1 MKAGTKEY
9 YTEYYQKNKEKH
21 NAKMKE
27 WKVENKDKTK
37 ASVKKWQEKNI
48 VKVREI
54 NNLTKQKRSHKHREF
69 INEYKSK
76 CSCGKCGENRP
87 YVLDFH
93 HTNPTQKL
101 FDLGSASKYSFEK
114 INLELKKCITLCR
127 NCHSEFHFF
136 EKKQGIN
143 INEYLLKNNNEQ

>member
-27 WKVENKDKTK
+27 WQIKENYKSGP
-37 ASVKKWQEKNI
+37 AVKKWKEKNSEL
-48 VKVREI
+48 VKKWDRDRKKKNTQE
-54 NNLTKQKRSHKHREF
+54 RREF

-76 CSCGKCGENRP
+76 CSCSKCGETRP

-93 HTNPTQKL
+93 HIDPIQKS
-101 FDLGSASKYSFEK
+101 FDLGDASKHSIEK
-114 INLELKKCITLCR
+114 LKLELEKCITLCR
-127 NCHSEFHFF
+127 NCHSEFHYF
-136 EKKQGIN
+136 EKEQGIT
-143 INEYLLKNNNEQ
+143 INEYLK